1 MKSERIEKIEQLPGE
16 GGLPHHYPT
25 PPESEDL
32 LFYIQRNQNE
42 NTVIYEI
49 NRDNSGFV
57 DLDLPMVAYWIQY
70 SWGGKK
76 KGLNFIQNK
85 LAYGYTSEEI
95 SNELIQFQ
103 FVSYK
108 DLVFY
113 IAKDQ
118 ERNSYMVSC
127 LINGRKSKLKNIYV
141 YAHELGVFPD
151 VKFIELYGEE
161 LGSGIPVY
169 QKIAIEQ

>member
-1 MKSERIEKIEQLPGE
+1 MKSEHIEKIEQLPGE
-16 GGLPHHYPT
+16 AGLPHHYPS
-25 PPESEDL
+25 PEESEDL

-49 NRDNSGFV
+49 NRDNTGLV

-76 KGLNFIQNK
+76 KGLNYIQNK
-85 LAYGYTSEEI
+85 LAYGYTSQDI

-108 DLVFY
+108 DLIFY
-113 IAKDQ
+113 IVK
-118 ERNSYMVSC
+118 EEGSGRYIVSC
-127 LINGRKSKLKNIYV
+127 EINGRKAKLKNIYV

-151 VKFIELYGEE
+151 VKFIELFGEE
-161 LGSGIPVY
+161 LNTGIFVY
-169 QKIAIEQ
+169 QKIFVEL